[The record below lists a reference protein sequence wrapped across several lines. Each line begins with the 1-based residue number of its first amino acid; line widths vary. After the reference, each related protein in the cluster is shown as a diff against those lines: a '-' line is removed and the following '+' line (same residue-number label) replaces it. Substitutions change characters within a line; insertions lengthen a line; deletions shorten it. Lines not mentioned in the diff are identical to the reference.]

1 MAPLHLVATA
11 TVQDGKLQDA
21 LDAIKTLTEEAQKNE
36 PGLLRYFAFTTKNEE
51 GQDQIVFV
59 EKYADEDVH
68 KVHHT
73 TAHFQAFGKKA
84 AAFLAGPPV
93 IRTGAFAAG
102 FENRANL

>member
-11 TVQDGKLQDA
+11 TVQDGKLQDVRRSFHYCRMKPDQMSQA

-59 EKYADEDVH
+59 EKYIHSHQHALH
-68 KVHHT
+68 
-73 TAHFQAFGKKA
+73 
-84 AAFLAGPPV
+84 
-93 IRTGAFAAG
+93 
-102 FENRANL
+102 